1 MDALDTLSLRT
12 NMDRHFF
19 GSRNVGN
26 GKAEMQGT
34 LEMMRELYRQL
45 DVPFPDGVEKYG
57 MTNFSEKVKMW

>member
-1 MDALDTLSLRT
+1 
-12 NMDRHFF
+12 MDRHFF